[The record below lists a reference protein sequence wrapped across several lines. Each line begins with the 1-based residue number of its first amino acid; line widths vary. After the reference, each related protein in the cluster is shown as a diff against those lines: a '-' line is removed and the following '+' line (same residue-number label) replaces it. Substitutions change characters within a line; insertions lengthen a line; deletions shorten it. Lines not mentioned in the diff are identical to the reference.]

1 MLTTAGPMLETRF
14 RAMGTDI
21 HIAAVGATPQLVGA
35 AERRI
40 RELER
45 RWSRFLDTSEVNA
58 LNHHQGRPVIVSH
71 DTFELVT
78 RSIAAWHA
86 TGGRYDPTVGP
97 ALTAHGYDRDFQ
109 DIAGVIS
116 RAPETV
122 TPAPG
127 PAGIDLMPGINAIT
141 LPVGVTIDP
150 GGIGKGL
157 AADLTAD
164 LLIAEGADGAL
175 VNLGGDLRV
184 LGQAPPSEGWVV
196 NVDDPI
202 HPGRELLRLALPDG
216 AVATSSR
223 LLRRWQTTAGEAH
236 HLIDPT
242 TGRPARTDVVAVTV
256 VAGEAWW
263 AEALTKALFLTG
275 PAGFDELDD
284 IHAVVVTADG
294 ARHATR
300 DLEPTLR

>member
-1 MLTTAGPMLETRF
+1 MVETRF
-14 RAMGTDI
+14 RAMGTDV
-21 HIAAVGATPQLVGA
+21 HVAAVGATPHLVGA
-35 AERRI
+35 AEQRI
-40 RELER
+40 HDLER
-45 RWSRFLDTSEVNA
+45 RWSRFTDTSEVNA
-58 LNHHQGRPVIVSH
+58 LNHSDGRPVIVSD

-78 RSIAAWHA
+78 RAVAAWHA

-97 ALTAHGYDRDFQ
+97 ALAAHGYDRDFH
-109 DIAGVIS
+109 DIASVVS
-116 RAPETV
+116 TAPVTV
-122 TPAPG
+122 EPAPG
-127 PAGIDLMPGINAIT
+127 PAGIDLISGINAIT
-141 LPVGVTIDP
+141 LPAGVTIDP

-157 AADLTAD
+157 AADLTAE
-164 LLIAEGADGAL
+164 LLIADGAAGAL

-184 LGQAPPSEGWVV
+184 LGRAPSSEGWVV
-196 NVDDPI
+196 KVDDPI
-202 HPGRELLRLALPDG
+202 RPGRELLRLAMPDG
-216 AVATSSR
+216 ALATSSR
-223 LLRRWQTTAGEAH
+223 LLRRWRTTAGEAH

-242 TGRPARTDVVAVTV
+242 TGRPAHTDVVAVTV

-275 PAGFDELDD
+275 PAVLDERDD

>member
-1 MLTTAGPMLETRF
+1 MLTTADPMLETRF

-21 HIAAVGATPQLVGA
+21 HVAAVGATPQLVGA

-40 RELER
+40 RDLER
-45 RWSRFLDTSEVNA
+45 RWSRFLDTSEVSA
-58 LNHHQGRPVIVSH
+58 LNHNQGRPVIVSD

-78 RSIAAWHA
+78 RSVSAWHA

-97 ALTAHGYDRDFQ
+97 ALIAHGYDRDFR
-109 DIAGVIS
+109 DIAGVVSTALAI
-116 RAPETV
+116 V

-127 PAGIDLMPGINAIT
+127 PAGIVLIPGINAIT

-157 AADLTAD
+157 AADLTAEF
-164 LLIAEGADGAL
+164 LIAEGAEGAL
-175 VNLGGDLRV
+175 INLGGDLRV
-184 LGQAPPSEGWVV
+184 LGRAPSSEGWVV

-202 HPGRELLRLALPDG
+202 HPSRELLRLALPDG
-216 AVATSSR
+216 ALATSSR
-223 LLRRWQTTAGEAH
+223 LLRRWQTTSGEAH

-242 TGRPARTDVVAVTV
+242 TGRPAQTDVVAVTV

-275 PAGFDELDD
+275 PTGLDDLDD

-294 ARHATR
+294 ARHATA
-300 DLEPTLR
+300 DLEATLR